1 MATDKEFL
9 DKFGKL
15 LIQEVRDPSIQKWEK
30 YVSGQMKGER
40 AKAIS
45 SLLTSFSDEQRR
57 IIVSFAPYI
66 VNNVLHNLLQM
77 LEDEEEI
84 DITVSIDGE
93 TSSTL
98 RDISDGLGAEIY
110 NDEGW
115 IVRFSEYPE
124 IDA

>member
-9 DKFGKL
+9 DKFGTL

-45 SLLTSFSDEQRR
+45 SLLTSFSDEQRSV
-57 IIVSFAPYI
+57 IVSFAPYI